1 MPKAVAVLEG
11 DSSGLVKSINDAKG
25 AMQKLEGEG
34 RKLTDQL
41 RDVADE
47 ADKAAGA
54 LVNRIGGGTAI
65 KAIAGVTAGF
75 AAAQTALGAF
85 SGSMQA
91 FYSTQGEQ
99 GAKAMADIDMAL
111 SKLQA
116 QFFTAVMGTDNL
128 EEATQTLLTVIN
140 FLADA
145 LNTILWP
152 IEQVSKFIRMLA
164 DLGDMGAANAKK
176 HADELLRMK
185 DVQAKLTTSYTTNES
200 AIKKNQLAV
209 ESLTGATK
217 DLRKEQLQQA
227 INATDAIANEVKLA
241 EKYADIAEYK
251 RRVAADTEEND
262 RQARK
267 IASEQLAQ
275 GLIKADEF
283 NSKMNEYYENLQKS
297 SRRAA
302 RDAVMVMSEE
312 TRVQLASLGA
322 QRQVLVKEL
331 LLGAEEVKAAVSNTP
346 TGGTRSDADAAG
358 AGLPS
363 LEEILAKR
371 EERLKAEEELIL
383 RYGRRTE
390 GLTHEQALRQAQDN
404 KARLDQK
411 QADALQRMKET
422 EQAEAAGR
430 VAREKADAEWE
441 ARKAERAA
449 LEEERKKKE
458 IDDMTAVAQEYGQIA
473 AQQLV
478 EGQKASKVA
487 EKLARKALGG
497 QIAALGDKAMA
508 EAAIMAAALN
518 PLAIPMG
525 AAGLAAYA
533 AAAALGSDA
542 KKATAATP
550 AVATAPQQMNTNVS
564 YNLQVD
570 AAFAN
575 GESIARQFSMAQR
588 EAQRRGMV
596 PAGVF

>member
-1 MPKAVAVLEG
+1 MPKAVAILEG
-11 DSSGLVKSINDAKG
+11 DSTGLVKSINDAKG

-47 ADKAAGA
+47 ADKAAGN
-54 LVNRIGGGTAI
+54 LVNKIGGGTAI

-145 LNTILWP
+145 LNAILWP

-164 DLGDMGAANAKK
+164 DLGDIGAKNSKK

-185 DVQAKLTTSYTTNES
+185 DVQAKLTTSYTTNEG
-200 AIKKNQLAV
+200 AIKKNQLAI

-251 RRVAADTEEND
+251 RRVAADTAEND

-267 IASEQLAQ
+267 IASMQLAE
-275 GLIKADEF
+275 GKISADEF
-283 NSKMNEYYENLQKS
+283 NDKMNEYYENLQKS

-312 TRVQLASLGA
+312 TKVQLAALGA

-331 LLGAEEVKAAVSNTP
+331 LLGTEEVKAAVTSTP

-358 AGLPS
+358 AGLPTM
-363 LEEILAKR
+363 EEILAKR

-383 RYGRRTE
+383 FYGGRIE
-390 GLTHEQALRQAQDN
+390 GLTREQALRQAEDN
-404 KARLDQK
+404 KRIQDEKHAAALNRL
-411 QADALQRMKET
+411 KET
-422 EQAEAAGR
+422 EKAEADGR

-441 ARKAERAA
+441 AKKAERAA
-449 LEEERKKKE
+449 LAEERKKKE
-458 IDDMTAVAQEYGQIA
+458 IEDIESVAKEYGQMA

-478 EGQKASKVA
+478 DGQKASKIA
-487 EKLARKALGG
+487 EKMARKALGG

-518 PLAIPMG
+518 PMAIPMG
-525 AAGLAAYA
+525 AAGIAAYA

-542 KKATAATP
+542 KKATSSTP

-588 EAQRRGMV
+588 EAQRRGMM

>member
-34 RKLTDQL
+34 RKLSDQL

-47 ADKAAGA
+47 ADKAAGN
-54 LVNRIGGGTAI
+54 LVNKIGGGTAI

-241 EKYADIAEYK
+241 EKYADIGNTSGVWLLTRK
-251 RRVAADTEEND
+251 RTTD
-262 RQARK
+262 RPAKLRLSSSLRDSSKQMSSTAR
-267 IASEQLAQ
+267 
-275 GLIKADEF
+275 
-283 NSKMNEYYENLQKS
+283 
-297 SRRAA
+297 
-302 RDAVMVMSEE
+302 
-312 TRVQLASLGA
+312 
-322 QRQVLVKEL
+322 
-331 LLGAEEVKAAVSNTP
+331 
-346 TGGTRSDADAAG
+346 
-358 AGLPS
+358 
-363 LEEILAKR
+363 
-371 EERLKAEEELIL
+371 
-383 RYGRRTE
+383 
-390 GLTHEQALRQAQDN
+390 
-404 KARLDQK
+404 
-411 QADALQRMKET
+411 
-422 EQAEAAGR
+422 
-430 VAREKADAEWE
+430 
-441 ARKAERAA
+441 
-449 LEEERKKKE
+449 
-458 IDDMTAVAQEYGQIA
+458 
-473 AQQLV
+473 
-478 EGQKASKVA
+478 
-487 EKLARKALGG
+487 
-497 QIAALGDKAMA
+497 
-508 EAAIMAAALN
+508 
-518 PLAIPMG
+518 
-525 AAGLAAYA
+525 
-533 AAAALGSDA
+533 
-542 KKATAATP
+542 
-550 AVATAPQQMNTNVS
+550 
-564 YNLQVD
+564 
-570 AAFAN
+570 
-575 GESIARQFSMAQR
+575 
-588 EAQRRGMV
+588 
-596 PAGVF
+596 